1 MKGIKMQK
9 GTVKWFDPR
18 KGYGFIMPDGELK
31 DWFVHVTEVQKLG
44 LNRLIENQRV
54 GFEKGHDEKQ
64 RNVAINLVIHN

>member
-44 LNRLIENQRV
+44 LNRLI

-64 RNVAINLVIHN
+64 RNVAINLVILN